1 MNPGSPITQRAAL
14 GALHVA
20 VLLFGLTGVL
30 GKLADSNPAIIV
42 FSRAAFAVLALSLCA
57 GLFGRASWQPLNG
70 ANWRRLALGGLLL
83 AGHWISFFIA
93 VNGAGVAIATL
104 GFASFPAFTVLLE
117 GLIFRERIRHSEIGL
132 IVLVSL
138 GLLLVAPDFNLASTA
153 TSGLLW
159 AVLSGLLFA
168 LLSLVNRSGV
178 GKLAPAQAALGQN
191 LLVAG
196 CLLPFAAP
204 GLPDL
209 PALSWLWLVLLGVFC
224 TALSHWLFVASLSA
238 LKARTAAVAFALE
251 PVYGISFAWLLFAQA
266 PSLRML
272 AGAALIMLAIL
283 LSVLR
288 PAHSTRPS
296 AAEPL

>member
-1 MNPGSPITQRAAL
+1 MTQRSAI
-14 GALHVA
+14 GALHCA

-30 GKLADSNPAIIV
+30 GKLADSSPAIIV
-42 FSRAAFAVLALSLCA
+42 FGRAAFAVLALSLCA
-57 GLFGRASWQPLNG
+57 GLLGRVSWQPLNH
-70 ANWRRLALGGLLL
+70 ANCYRLTLGGLLL
-83 AGHWISFFIA
+83 AGHWMSFFIA

-132 IVLVSL
+132 IALVSL
-138 GLLLVAPDFNLASTA
+138 GLLLVTPDFDLASTA

-178 GKLAPAQAALGQN
+178 GKLTPAQAALGQN
-191 LLVAG
+191 LLVTC

-209 PALSWLWLVLLGVFC
+209 PALSWLWLALLGVFC
-224 TALSHWLFVASLSA
+224 TAVGHWLFVASLSA

-251 PVYGISFAWLLFAQA
+251 PVYGISFAWLIFAQA

-272 AGAALIMLAIL
+272 VGAALIMLAIL

-288 PAHSTRPS
+288 PAHSARPS
-296 AAEPL
+296 AAVQE